1 MRHRSHLRPGDAGLA
16 ARLRR
21 GIEGEVWFDPASRGR
36 YGTDASIYQIE
47 PIGVVAPR
55 SAEDIARTIAICR
68 EAGAPVL
75 PRGAGTSQCGQTVGE
90 AVVVDTSKYL
100 DRVLDFD
107 GESRRVTVQPGIVLD
122 RLNAWLRPKGL
133 FFPVDVSP
141 ANRATIGGMA
151 GNNSCGARSIR
162 YGNMVHNV
170 HAISAVLADGNA
182 IRFGEVSGNL
192 AELASDD
199 RCADTAGNDRYA
211 DLIRRL
217 RALGAREADEIARRF
232 PSLLRRVGGYN
243 IDTLVPAG
251 AAGGMTGTPADG
263 MAASVA
269 GGMAGG
275 VGGGTNGV
283 MAGRVSGATAGAMA
297 GSAAGG
303 HNMAHLLVGSEGTL
317 GFFTGI
323 ELDLAPLPAHRVLGV
338 CHFPAFHEA
347 MVATQHIVALDP
359 SAVELVDRTL
369 VELAR
374 DIAAFRPTVERFVRG
389 APEALLL
396 VEFAGEDRAALI
408 ARLARLG
415 ELMADLGHPGA
426 VVEAVEPA
434 FQRAVWEVR
443 KAGLNIMMSMKGDG
457 KPVSF
462 VEDCA
467 VRLED
472 LAEYTRR
479 LDAIFARHGTR
490 GTWYA
495 HASVGTLHVRPII
508 DLKIEDGA
516 RRMRAITEECF
527 EMVREYRGSHSGEH
541 GDGIVRSEFH
551 EAMFGSRLVGA
562 FEEVKDAFDPDGLFN
577 PGKIVRPERMD
588 DRELFRYRPGYAPL
602 PVETG
607 LDWSEWGGFD
617 RAVEMCNNNGACRK
631 SDPGVMCPSYRVT
644 RDERHVT
651 RGRANT
657 LRLALTGQLGPDAL
671 TSDAMAE
678 TMALCVGCKGC
689 KRECPTGVDMARMKI
704 EYLHQHRKRHG
715 VSLRDRTVAWLPRY
729 APIAARL
736 AWVLNLRDRLP
747 GLPVLTERLLG
758 LSARRT
764 LPRWRSDPFRADEL
778 SAGGVGLARSRRDVD
793 SGPPL
798 VSAGENEYRGAK
810 KRGGKTA
817 QSRRPLS
824 SGRGDRAR
832 EATTQ
837 GCGAFESGHPLPAR
851 GEGQEV
857 ALFADTFTTWFE
869 PENARAAVRVLEA
882 AGYRV
887 RPVVPPAGERR
898 PLCCGRTFLAAGLVE
913 EARRELARTLSA
925 LVPFTKRGIPVVGLE
940 PSCLLTF
947 RDEALV
953 LGFER
958 EAGGARFL
966 LFEELVAGD
975 AAERGPDLPLRPLA
989 DKRALLHG
997 HCHQKAFGVMPAL
1010 ERTLR
1015 LVPELEVETVASSCC
1030 GMAGAFGYEAAHYE
1044 TSMAM
1049 GELDLLPAV
1058 RAANRD
1064 TLIVGGGT
1072 SCRHQIADG
1081 TGREAWHVARV
1092 LEQALSGRSRPGR

>member
-1 MRHRSHLRPGDAGLA
+1 MRHRSHLRPGDTGLA

-21 GIEGEVWFDPASRGR
+21 EIEGEVWFDPASRGR
-36 YGTDASIYQIE
+36 YSTDASIYQIE

-90 AVVVDTSKYL
+90 AVVVDTSRHL
-100 DRVLDFD
+100 DRVLGFD
-107 GESRRVTVQPGIVLD
+107 EDSRQVTVEPGIVLD
-122 RLNAWLRPKGL
+122 RLNAWLKPRGL

-170 HAISAVLADGNA
+170 HAISAILADGSA
-182 IRFGEVSGNL
+182 ARFGEVSGNL
-192 AELASDD
+192 AGVSGDDHYSD
-199 RCADTAGNDRYA
+199 
-211 DLIRRL
+211 LVRRM

-232 PSLLRRVGGYN
+232 PVLLRRVGGYN
-243 IDTLVPAG
+243 VDTLVP
-251 AAGGMTGTPADG
+251 GG
-263 MAASVA
+263 VA
-269 GGMAGG
+269 GGTADDIIAGVTAGTTGTMAGG
-275 VGGGTNGV
+275 ATGSTGGV
-283 MAGRVSGATAGAMA
+283 FA
-297 GSAAGG
+297 GSVTGA

-317 GFFTGI
+317 GFFTEI
-323 ELDLAPLPAHRVLGV
+323 ELDLQPIPAHRVLGV

-347 MVATQHIVALDP
+347 MSATQHIVALDP

-374 DIAAFRPTVERFVRG
+374 DIEAFRPTVERFVQG
-389 APEALLL
+389 VPDALLL
-396 VEFAGEDRAALI
+396 VEFAGEDRAALLS
-408 ARLARLG
+408 RLAALV
-415 ELMADLGHPGA
+415 ELMADLGFPGA
-426 VVEAVEPA
+426 VVEAVEPE
-434 FQRAVWEVR
+434 FQRAVWDVR

-479 LDAIFARHGTR
+479 LDEIFARHGTR

-508 DLKIEDGA
+508 DLKVEDGV
-516 RRMRAITEECF
+516 RRMRAIAEECF

-551 EAMFGSRLVGA
+551 EAMFGPRLAGA

-588 DRELFRYRPGYAPL
+588 DRELFRYKPGYAPL
-602 PVETG
+602 PVDTG

-631 SDPGVMCPSYRVT
+631 SNPGVMCPSYRVT
-644 RDERHVT
+644 MDERHVT

-671 TSDAMAE
+671 TSDAMTE

-704 EYLHQHRKRHG
+704 EYLHQRRKRHG
-715 VSLRDRTVAWLPRY
+715 VSLRERAVAWMPRY
-729 APIAARL
+729 APAASRL
-736 AWVLNLRDRLP
+736 AWLMNLRDRVP
-747 GLPVLTERLLG
+747 GLPAFTERFLG
-758 LSARRT
+758 LSAKRS
-764 LPRWRSDPFRADEL
+764 LPRWRTDPFRPDEIL
-778 SAGGVGLARSRRDVD
+778 DCEAHPPRERLDEEWGVGAASTDIGASREAAEPRRNSGASDHPRAAGG
-793 SGPPL
+793 
-798 VSAGENEYRGAK
+798 
-810 KRGGKTA
+810 GG
-817 QSRRPLS
+817 S
-824 SGRGDRAR
+824 
-832 EATTQ
+832 
-837 GCGAFESGHPLPAR
+837 
-851 GEGQEV
+851 EV

-869 PENARAAVRVLEA
+869 PENARAAVRVLQA

-887 RPVVPPAGERR
+887 RAAGPPDGERR
-898 PLCCGRTFLAAGLVE
+898 PLCCGRTFLAAGLVD
-913 EARRELARTLSA
+913 EARSDLARTLAA
-925 LVPFTKRGIPVVGLE
+925 LAPFIERGVPIVGLE

-958 EAGGARFL
+958 EAGNAQFL
-966 LFEELVAGD
+966 LFEELITD
-975 AAERGPDLPLRPLA
+975 AAAEHGVDLPLRPLVG
-989 DKRALLHG
+989 KRALLHG
-997 HCHQKAFGVMPAL
+997 HCHQKAFGAMPAL
-1010 ERTLR
+1010 ESTLR
-1015 LVPELEVETVASSCC
+1015 LVPGLEVQTVASSCC
-1030 GMAGAFGYEAAHYE
+1030 GMAGAFGYEAANYE

-1058 RAANRD
+1058 RAADRD
-1064 TLIVGGGT
+1064 TIIVAGGT

-1081 TGREAWHVARV
+1081 TGRQSRHVANV
-1092 LEQALSGRSRPGR
+1092 LEQALP

>member
-1 MRHRSHLRPGDAGLA
+1 MRHRSHLRPGDPGLA

-21 GIEGEVWFDPASRGR
+21 EIEGEVWFDPASRGR
-36 YGTDASIYQIE
+36 YSTDASIYQIE

-55 SAEDIARTIAICR
+55 SAEDIVRTIAICR
-68 EAGAPVL
+68 ESGAPVL

-90 AVVVDTSKYL
+90 AVVVDTSRHL
-100 DRVLDFD
+100 DRVVHLD
-107 GESRRVTVQPGIVLD
+107 EEARRVTVEPGIVLD
-122 RLNAWLRPKGL
+122 GLNARLRPKGL

-151 GNNSCGARSIR
+151 GNNSCGSRSIR

-170 HAISAVLADGNA
+170 HAISAILADGSA
-182 IRFGEVSGNL
+182 VRFGEVTGNL
-192 AELASDD
+192 AGLAGDGHYSD
-199 RCADTAGNDRYA
+199 
-211 DLIRRL
+211 LVRRM

-232 PSLLRRVGGYN
+232 PPLLRRVGGYN
-243 IDTLVPAG
+243 IDTLLPGG
-251 AAGGMTGTPADG
+251 AAGGMADD
-263 MAASVA
+263 MTA
-269 GGMAGG
+269 GVTGG
-275 VGGGTNGV
+275 VVNRVTDGTTD
-283 MAGRVSGATAGAMA
+283 AFAGAMTGSTTGAFA
-297 GSAAGG
+297 GAMTGT

-317 GFFTGI
+317 GFFTEI
-323 ELDLAPLPAHRVLGV
+323 ELDLQPIPVHRVLGV
-338 CHFPAFHEA
+338 CHFPAFHDA
-347 MVATQHIVALDP
+347 MSATRHIVALDP

-369 VELAR
+369 IELAR
-374 DIAAFRPTVERFVRG
+374 DIEAFRPTVERFVHG
-389 APEALLL
+389 APDALLL
-396 VEFAGEDRAALI
+396 VEFAGEDRAALL
-408 ARLARLG
+408 ARLARLV
-415 ELMADLGHPGA
+415 ELMADLGYPGA
-426 VVEAVEPA
+426 VVEAVEPG

-472 LAEYTRR
+472 LAEYTHR
-479 LDAIFARHGTR
+479 LDEIFARHGTR

-508 DLKIEDGA
+508 DLKVEDGA
-516 RRMRAITEECF
+516 RTMRAIAEECF

-551 EAMFGSRLVGA
+551 EAMFGPRLVGA

-644 RDERHVT
+644 MDEKHVT

-671 TSDAMAE
+671 TSGAMAE

-704 EYLHQHRKRHG
+704 EYLHQRRKRRG
-715 VSLRDRTVAWLPRY
+715 LGLRDRAVAWLPRY
-729 APIAARL
+729 APAAGRL
-736 AWVLNLRDRLP
+736 AWLMNLRDRLP
-747 GLPVLTERLLG
+747 GLPAATERFLG
-758 LSARRT
+758 LSAKRT
-764 LPRWRSDPFRADEL
+764 LPRWRSDPFQPEEIEDREGRPVRGRFGEKFGAP
-778 SAGGVGLARSRRDVD
+778 SSPAGANG
-793 SGPPL
+793 
-798 VSAGENEYRGAK
+798 
-810 KRGGKTA
+810 
-817 QSRRPLS
+817 
-824 SGRGDRAR
+824 GRGTAEPERGRAEPVHSAVTR
-832 EATTQ
+832 NDV
-837 GCGAFESGHPLPAR
+837 P
-851 GEGQEV
+851 EV

-882 AGYRV
+882 AGFRV
-887 RPVVPPAGERR
+887 RAAAPPRGERR

-913 EARRELARTLSA
+913 EAGRELARTLSA
-925 LVPFTKRGIPVVGLE
+925 LASFIERGVPIVGLE

-953 LGFER
+953 LGFR
-958 EAGGARFL
+958 RQAGNARFL
-966 LFEELVAGD
+966 LFEELVAD
-975 AAERGPDLPLRPLA
+975 AAAERSLDLPLRPLA
-989 DKRALLHG
+989 GRPALLHG
-997 HCHQKAFGVMPAL
+997 HCHQKAFGIMPAL

-1015 LVPELEVETVASSCC
+1015 LVPELNVETVESSCC
-1030 GMAGAFGYEAAHYE
+1030 GMAGAFGYEAASYE

-1049 GELDLLPAV
+1049 GELNLLPAV
-1058 RAANRD
+1058 RAAERD
-1064 TLIVGGGT
+1064 TIIVAGGT

-1081 TGREAWHVARV
+1081 TGRKAWHVAKV
-1092 LEQALSGRSRPGR
+1092 LEQALS

>member
-1 MRHRSHLRPGDAGLA
+1 MRHRSHLRPGDPGLA

-21 GIEGEVWFDPASRGR
+21 EVEGEVWFDPASRGR
-36 YGTDASIYQIE
+36 YSTDASIYQIE

-55 SAEDIARTIAICR
+55 SAEDIARTIGICR

-90 AVVVDTSKYL
+90 AVVVDTSRHL
-100 DRVLDFD
+100 DRVVRFD
-107 GESRRVTVQPGIVLD
+107 EEARRVAVEPGIVLD
-122 RLNAWLRPKGL
+122 GLNAWLKPKGL

-151 GNNSCGARSIR
+151 GNNSCGSRSIR

-170 HAISAVLADGNA
+170 HAISAILADGSA
-182 IRFGEVSGNL
+182 ARFGEVTGNL
-192 AELASDD
+192 AGLAGDTHYSD
-199 RCADTAGNDRYA
+199 
-211 DLIRRL
+211 LVRRM
-217 RALGAREADEIARRF
+217 RALGARESGEIARRF
-232 PSLLRRVGGYN
+232 PTLLRRVGGYN
-243 IDTLVPAG
+243 IDTLVPGA
-251 AAGGMTGTPADG
+251 AAGGMTDG
-263 MAASVA
+263 AARAV
-269 GGMAGG
+269 
-275 VGGGTNGV
+275 T
-283 MAGRVSGATAGAMA
+283 
-297 GSAAGG
+297 GG

-323 ELDLAPLPAHRVLGV
+323 ELDLQPIPAHRVLGV

-347 MVATQHIVALDP
+347 MSATRHIVALDP

-369 VELAR
+369 LELAR
-374 DIAAFRPTVERFVRG
+374 DIEAFRPTVERFVQD
-389 APEALLL
+389 APDALLL
-396 VEFAGEDRAALI
+396 VEFAGEDRDALL
-408 ARLARLG
+408 ARLARLV
-415 ELMADLGHPGA
+415 ELMADLGYPGA

-479 LDAIFARHGTR
+479 LDEIFARHGTR

-508 DLKIEDGA
+508 DLKVEDGA
-516 RRMRAITEECF
+516 RRMRAIAEQCF

-551 EAMFGSRLVGA
+551 EAMFGPRLVGA
-562 FEEVKDAFDPDGLFN
+562 FEDVKDAFDPGGLFN

-588 DRELFRYRPGYAPL
+588 DRELFRYKPGYAPL

-617 RAVEMCNNNGACRK
+617 RAVEMCNNNGTCRK
-631 SDPGVMCPSYRVT
+631 ANPGVMCPSYRVT
-644 RDERHVT
+644 MDEKHVT

-689 KRECPTGVDMARMKI
+689 RRECPTGVDMARMKI
-704 EYLHQHRKRHG
+704 EYLHQRRKRRG
-715 VSLRDRTVAWLPRY
+715 TSLRERLVASLPRY
-729 APIAARL
+729 APAASRL
-736 AWVLNLRDRLP
+736 AWLMNLRDRLP
-747 GLPVLTERLLG
+747 GLPAVTESVLG
-758 LSARRT
+758 LSAKRA
-764 LPRWRSDPFRADEL
+764 LPRWRSDPFRPEEIPDRGAPRARGRTDPGSGVPVPPASADE
-778 SAGGVGLARSRRDVD
+778 SQG
-793 SGPPL
+793 
-798 VSAGENEYRGAK
+798 
-810 KRGGKTA
+810 TA
-817 QSRRPLS
+817 AP
-824 SGRGDRAR
+824 GRGRA
-832 EATTQ
+832 ELDSAHS
-837 GCGAFESGHPLPAR
+837 ALSGDSD
-851 GEGQEV
+851 V
-857 ALFADTFTTWFE
+857 VLFTDTFTTWFE

-887 RPVVPPAGERR
+887 RAAAPPPGERR

-913 EARRELARTLSA
+913 DARQELARTLAA
-925 LVPFTKRGIPVVGLE
+925 LAPFIERGVPIVGLE

-958 EAGGARFL
+958 EAGDARFV
-966 LFEELVAGD
+966 LFEELIAG
-975 AAERGPDLPLRPLA
+975 AAADSGLDLRLRPLPA
-989 DKRALLHG
+989 RRALLHG

-1010 ERTLR
+1010 ESTLR
-1015 LVPELEVETVASSCC
+1015 LVPDLEVETVASSCC
-1030 GMAGAFGYEAAHYE
+1030 GMAGAFGYEAANYD

-1058 RAANRD
+1058 RAADRH
-1064 TLIVGGGT
+1064 TIIVAGGT

-1081 TGREAWHVARV
+1081 TVRDARHVATV
-1092 LEQALSGRSRPGR
+1092 LEQALP

>member
-21 GIEGEVWFDPASRGR
+21 EIQGEVWFDPASRGR
-36 YGTDASIYQIE
+36 YSTDASIYQIE

-55 SAEDIARTIAICR
+55 SIEDIEHAIAVCR
-68 EAGAPVL
+68 DAAVPVL
-75 PRGAGTSQCGQTVGE
+75 ARGAGTSQCGQTVGE
-90 AVVVDTSKYL
+90 AVVVDTSRHL
-100 DRVLDFD
+100 DRVIGFD
-107 GESRRVTVQPGIVLD
+107 EESRRVTVQPGIVLD
-122 RLNAWLRPKGL
+122 RLNAWLKPRGL

-151 GNNSCGARSIR
+151 GNNSCGSRSIR

-170 HAISAVLADGNA
+170 HAISTILAGGSAV
-182 IRFGEVSGNL
+182 RFGEVSGNL
-192 AELASDD
+192 AGVTGDD
-199 RCADTAGNDRYA
+199 HYS
-211 DLIRRL
+211 DLIRRM
-217 RALGAREADEIARRF
+217 RALGAREAEEIARRF
-232 PSLLRRVGGYN
+232 PALLRRVGGYN
-243 IDTLVPAG
+243 IDTLVPG
-251 AAGGMTGTPADG
+251 HAAGGVTD
-263 MAASVA
+263 VA
-269 GGMAGG
+269 TGG
-275 VGGGTNGV
+275 VSGSIGGGVT
-283 MAGRVSGATAGAMA
+283 SGMG
-297 GSAAGG
+297 GS

-317 GFFTGI
+317 GFFTEI
-323 ELDLAPLPAHRVLGV
+323 ELDLQRLPAHRLLGV
-338 CHFPAFHEA
+338 CHFPAFHAA
-347 MVATQHIVALDP
+347 MSATQHIVGLDP

-369 VELAR
+369 IELAR

-389 APEALLL
+389 APDALLL
-396 VEFAGEDRAALI
+396 VEFAGEDRGALLS
-408 ARLARLG
+408 RLAQLG
-415 ELMADLGHPGA
+415 ELMADLGFPGA
-426 VVEAVEPA
+426 VVEAVEPS
-434 FQRAVWEVR
+434 FQRAVWDVR

-457 KPVSF
+457 KPISF

-479 LDAIFARHGTR
+479 LDEVFARHGTR

-495 HASVGTLHVRPII
+495 HASVGTLHVRPIV
-508 DLKIEDGA
+508 DLKVDDGA
-516 RRMRAITEECF
+516 RRMRAIAEECF

-551 EAMFGSRLVGA
+551 EAMFGPRLVGA

-588 DRELFRYRPGYAPL
+588 DRELFRYKPGYAPL

-617 RAVEMCNNNGACRK
+617 RAVEMCNNNGTCRK
-631 SDPGVMCPSYRVT
+631 SNPGVMCPSYRVT
-644 RDERHVT
+644 MDEKHVT

-704 EYLHQHRKRHG
+704 EYLHQRGKRHG
-715 VSLRDRTVAWLPRY
+715 LSLRDRAIAWLPRY
-729 APIAARL
+729 APAASRL
-736 AWVLNLRDRLP
+736 AGAMNLRDRVP
-747 GLPVLTERLLG
+747 GLPALTERLMG

-764 LPRWRSDPFRADEL
+764 LPRWRSDPFRVEELAARAGRGSDRL
-778 SAGGVGLARSRRDVD
+778 SAA
-793 SGPPL
+793 
-798 VSAGENEYRGAK
+798 
-810 KRGGKTA
+810 RGGG
-817 QSRRPLS
+817 S
-824 SGRGDRAR
+824 
-832 EATTQ
+832 
-837 GCGAFESGHPLPAR
+837 
-851 GEGQEV
+851 EV
-857 ALFADTFTTWFE
+857 VLFSDTFTTWFE

-887 RPVVPPAGERR
+887 RPAAPPPGERQ

-913 EARRELARTLSA
+913 EARREMARTLTA
-925 LVPFTKRGIPVVGLE
+925 LAPFIDRGIPIVGLE

-947 RDEALV
+947 RDEALA
-953 LGFER
+953 LGFQE
-958 EAGGARFL
+958 EAGNGRFL
-966 LFEELVAGD
+966 LFEELL
-975 AAERGPDLPLRPLA
+975 AAATDKRGLDLPLRPLA
-989 DKRALLHG
+989 GKRALLHG

-1010 ERTLR
+1010 ESTLG
-1015 LVPELEVETVASSCC
+1015 LVPGLEVETIVSGCC
-1030 GMAGAFGYEAAHYE
+1030 GMAGAFGYESAHYD

-1058 RAANRD
+1058 RAADRD
-1064 TLIVGGGT
+1064 ALIVAGGT

-1081 TGREAWHVARV
+1081 AGRDAWHIARV
-1092 LEQALSGRSRPGR
+1092 LEQALAAG

>member
-1 MRHRSHLRPGDAGLA
+1 MRHRSHLRPGDPGLA

-21 GIEGEVWFDPASRGR
+21 EIEGEVWFDPASRGR
-36 YGTDASIYQIE
+36 YSTDASIYQVE

-90 AVVVDTSKYL
+90 AVVVDTSRHL
-100 DRVLDFD
+100 DRVVRFD
-107 GESRRVTVQPGIVLD
+107 EVARRVTVEPGIVLD
-122 RLNAWLRPKGL
+122 RLNAWLKPKGL

-141 ANRATIGGMA
+141 ANRATIGGMT
-151 GNNSCGARSIR
+151 GNNSCGSRSIR

-170 HAISAVLADGNA
+170 HAIGTILAGGNA
-182 IRFGEVSGNL
+182 VRFGEVSGNL
-192 AELASDD
+192 AGFTGDD
-199 RCADTAGNDRYA
+199 HYS
-211 DLIRRL
+211 DLIRRM

-232 PSLLRRVGGYN
+232 PALLRRVGGYN
-243 IDTLVPAG
+243 IDTLVP
-251 AAGGMTGTPADG
+251 
-263 MAASVA
+263 
-269 GGMAGG
+269 GG
-275 VGGGTNGV
+275 V
-283 MAGRVSGATAGAMA
+283 A
-297 GSAAGG
+297 GSASDDTTGGVAGSMPGAMPSVVSGG

-317 GFFTGI
+317 GFFTEI
-323 ELDLAPLPAHRVLGV
+323 ELDLQPMPAHRVLGV
-338 CHFPAFHEA
+338 GHFPTFHEA
-347 MVATQHIVALDP
+347 MSATQHIVALGP

-369 VELAR
+369 IELAR
-374 DIAAFRPTVERFVRG
+374 DIVAFRPTVERFVRG
-389 APEALLL
+389 TPDALLL
-396 VEFAGEDRAALI
+396 VEFAGEDRDALL
-408 ARLARLG
+408 ARLAQLG
-415 ELMADLGHPGA
+415 ELMADLGFPGA

-434 FQRAVWEVR
+434 FQRAVWDVR

-479 LDAIFARHGTR
+479 LDAIFARHDTR

-508 DLKIEDGA
+508 DLKVEDGA
-516 RRMRAITEECF
+516 RTMRAIAEECF

-562 FEEVKDAFDPDGLFN
+562 FEEVKDAFDPGGLFN

-631 SDPGVMCPSYRVT
+631 SNPGVMCPSYRVT
-644 RDERHVT
+644 MDEKHVT

-704 EYLHQHRKRHG
+704 EYLHQRRKRHG
-715 VSLRDRTVAWLPRY
+715 VSLRDHLVASLPRY
-729 APIAARL
+729 APVASRL
-736 AWVLNLRDRLP
+736 AWMMNLRDRLP
-747 GLPVLTERLLG
+747 GLPTATQRLLG
-758 LSARRT
+758 LSAKRS
-764 LPRWRSDPFRADEL
+764 LPRWRADPFRPEEIVDR
-778 SAGGVGLARSRRDVD
+778 GARPTWSRTDKD
-793 SGPPL
+793 SGAPFS
-798 VSAGENEYRGAK
+798 SARADK
-810 KRGGKTA
+810 ARWTA
-817 QSRRPLS
+817 GPGQESTESDHSPS
-824 SGRGDRAR
+824 ARGD
-832 EATTQ
+832 
-837 GCGAFESGHPLPAR
+837 GP
-851 GEGQEV
+851 EV

-882 AGYRV
+882 AGFRV
-887 RPVVPPAGERR
+887 RPAGPPPGERR

-913 EARRELARTLSA
+913 EARSELARTLSA
-925 LVPFTKRGIPVVGLE
+925 LAPFIERGVPIVGLE

-966 LFEELVAGD
+966 LFEEFVAG
-975 AAERGPDLPLRPLA
+975 AVAEHGLGLPLRPLPG
-989 DKRALLHG
+989 KRALLHG

-1015 LVPELEVETVASSCC
+1015 LVPGLEVETVASSCC
-1030 GMAGAFGYEAAHYE
+1030 GMAGAFGYEAANYE

-1058 RAANRD
+1058 RAADRD
-1064 TLIVGGGT
+1064 TIIVAGGT

-1081 TGREAWHVARV
+1081 TDRRARHVANV
-1092 LEQALSGRSRPGR
+1092 LEQALP